1 MGPSQSRLSLVTPLA
16 CGDGATTRITQLE
29 VDLLGRPGSE
39 PRHRRGRIL
48 SAELGL
54 DVGELD
60 LRLGRPGVLREITA
74 RAAHILPPGTRRQLE
89 PEWLHVFLQPPSE
102 PGGRPELRVL
112 ARLASDGGAPVFCA
126 LRLPLRLSRPVP
138 RGPQK
143 PNEPLGLGLGL
154 DEVLVFGAAGAPAG
168 RIALGVVHALALGML
183 HRTSG
188 PGPLFLS
195 PTDSEPPP
203 GLRLVWAH
211 GLHEVGVDL
220 LSDALL
226 TALPEAGYRAPDG
239 ASAALASIRL
249 LDGTGTEASELRPGD
264 RAWLALGYRT
274 TGRGDSFDDGDR
286 RVDPNAGPPAPG
298 LSEPIQIGDR
308 LLLAGDVVAALAS
321 YDLAAQ
327 SSTLRAVALA
337 RRRQILL
344 TAPSRHAE
352 AEALC
357 LGALDEDPGDAGA
370 KLGLAQI
377 ATARGDLAEAVTLY
391 RELAEGPE
399 RSTGER
405 ALALLSAARCA
416 LEDGTYGIARE
427 TAEAARACI
436 AQSGEGSGLAPIELA
451 VDQVLGEALARQAAP
466 PPFSLKPRPRTGSAP
481 GRRPEPPLAPEH
493 AALLERL
500 AQLPAEMARTELLT
514 VLQSSK
520 EPPRAL
526 LLKAA
531 ALSQELNDLVAAR
544 RFLGQAGDHPEALHA
559 RARLDMP
566 ELLQAAPGSP
576 EDLLPTLVRLHQR
589 GYAQPEEQRALAR
602 LLSARGQHRDALT
615 AQLEAG
621 LDPDALLTQ
630 LEAAGQPAALVD
642 ALVTHARVRTDADAA
657 GLYRRAAEV
666 AQQQLGDLVRAVALW
681 EAAAEAL
688 KAQGREADAAA
699 LFAHA
704 GHLHHGL
711 GSYDRAE
718 ASLRLALELGGE
730 RTQLVLLGLGHH
742 AYAHADL
749 DAAEGYYRRALAA
762 DQVPTEERPHVH
774 LRLAEIAHQRGDLA
788 TEEATLSR
796 AIEEGGGAL
805 AWPALAALFSSLDDK
820 ARYGAALLMWA
831 TYESGDLRRALLL
844 QASALCGPSLRAQV
858 DAALIAC
865 DSDDE
870 VVRARAVARLRVAR
884 DLPGLA
890 SLLRRDIERSEGPRR
905 LASARELL
913 AVALRLKDLPTAA
926 AAHVQILDELGAEA
940 RPEDVLAALRFLTR
954 HARDARGESAPL
966 GDTLRAR
973 LLASGAL
980 STAQAQLDRQLA
992 LLTDEPAERPLRARL
1007 LWQAAELCELLGDPM
1022 GAAGRWLR
1030 LCSLDDEGTL
1040 LGADSSASPVPPV
1053 ATIPPGDPPPPER
1066 TPLARARR
1074 LLRRL
1079 ARDGHGT
1086 HALMLCEAELRR
1098 LGTRARRAAGLSL
1111 LRAELLAHLGRAG
1124 EALGQLELLLV
1135 RAEELGPL
1143 HALLGMLLCS
1153 SPSPAEAERA
1163 LPHLLTAA
1171 YARDVE
1177 PAEAGECAL
1186 LAASLLMAA
1195 SDGASRPGA
1204 SAASPSPSSTT
1215 TTARPQV
1222 GYLERAPDLGFVA
1235 VPTDFLA
1242 ETSDEPLPAS
1252 QLSPVL
1258 GPPLGPDFAPRD
1270 EAPPEPAS
1278 VTGPVPTPA
1287 ELLERAARLL
1297 VDDPRPVEQQL
1308 TLALQRG
1315 DLYQALAFCDRLLSL
1330 LRAPRERAKV
1340 LCEKAAVLRQLPT
1353 AGSPEPLLHEAL
1365 ALCPDFPPALR
1376 ALRELL
1382 TAEGDDE
1389 RALQLLDRELRSLQ
1403 APEDAGQAAA
1413 SPEARAELHRELA
1426 RLLSN
1431 RGDEAGA
1438 MSALRSAGQLGSEA
1452 ALRQLA
1458 EELAKRGDWLGA
1470 ADAAGRA
1477 ATRLPA
1483 GERAAVLLSAASWA
1497 ERADDELR
1505 ARAYLSEAAALG
1517 GPAGI
1522 EAADRLLRLD
1532 GGPDATARRRA
1543 LERRLQAGGDSLGH
1557 LMALRRL
1564 IVLCC
1569 QEGDGAATERYAQAL
1584 LAHVPEEP
1592 LALAALA
1599 ERAFATGRPAL
1610 GTELLLRLPQIPADY
1625 PSAGALLRSLG
1636 ASHERSGNLEGA
1648 EQAYAQAAPLCDA
1661 HGDTDGAIAAT
1672 AALLRL
1678 REGRG
1683 ALAEA
1688 LEAAK
1693 QLLLHLPAGGSDER
1707 TAARLRA
1714 AELAER
1720 LGDRDEAEQ
1729 QLGCLLDETPG
1740 HAGALRRL
1748 MTLHRRAG
1756 QPEEARGCLDELL
1769 QAGELSADEK
1779 AALLRERA
1787 ALDEALSDLGAAL
1800 HDLEASLELAPDD
1813 PPTLRRVIGVA
1824 ARLGDGARAAR
1835 ATARLEALRAP
1846 LGGVEV
1852 VAGLALLLPG
1862 APEGQHGLR
1871 LLQAGP
1877 ADARTLASALAELG
1891 NGQAGA
1897 STGLDGPL
1905 AAAVQAL
1912 GGDAGRLV
1920 SALTAELLGHEPER
1934 ARVHLGAARAL
1945 ARLVERHDPKPGA
1958 EGAGHRVSLAVL
1970 AFVDPTG
1977 EAAQRLERTGPQPVP
1992 LRGGALPSP
2001 AAELRPWLE
2010 LLELLGGSGLGAPA
2024 GEPATGE
2031 RDPVGPQASQ
2041 WTSRLLPL
2049 GQRVGFP
2056 RIQVELVDSLP
2067 EGEAPAA
2074 CDPTRPPRLRL
2085 SRHLLAARGADAG
2098 PVHFAALRAFHR
2110 LAAGE
2115 ALLRDPEDL
2124 LFLVR
2129 AAAAL
2134 YLPGVEAEGA
2144 RCQEL
2149 LGALRALALQPGP
2162 RAIDPAKAAAAL
2174 PPCLAQLEA
2183 DPLALR
2189 RLAPALRA
2197 EVELRADA
2205 SALCGLGD
2213 LLAALRALTP
2223 PDAEDPPERLLAL
2236 PRLGALLR
2244 LALRVLGT

>member
-1 MGPSQSRLSLVTPLA
+1 MGPSQSRLSLVAPLSY
-16 CGDGATTRITQLE
+16 GDGAMTRLTQLE
-29 VDLLGRPGSE
+29 ADLLGRPGSE
-39 PRHRRGRIL
+39 PRHRRGRVL
-48 SAELGL
+48 SAELAL
-54 DVGELD
+54 DLRALD
-60 LRLGRPGVLREITA
+60 LRLREPAVLREI
-74 RAAHILPPGTRRQLE
+74 AAQAGHALPPGARRQLE
-89 PEWLHVFLQPPSE
+89 PEWLHVFAGPPKE
-102 PGGRPELRVL
+102 PGGRPELQVL
-112 ARLASDGGAPVFCA
+112 ARLASDGGTPVFCA

-154 DEVLVFGAAGAPAG
+154 DGGEALVFGAVAAPAG
-168 RIALGVVHALALGML
+168 RIALAVAHAVALGLL

-195 PTDSEPPP
+195 PTDTEPPP

-211 GLHEVGVDL
+211 GLHELGVDL

-226 TALPEAGYRAPDG
+226 TALPVTGYRAADG
-239 ASAALASIRL
+239 GSGALASVRL
-249 LDGTGTEASELRPGD
+249 LDSAGQEASDLSPGD
-264 RAWLALGYRT
+264 PAWLALGYRT

-298 LSEPIQIGDR
+298 LAEPIQIGDR
-308 LLLAGDVVAALAS
+308 LLLARDIVAALAS

-327 SSTLRAVALA
+327 SSSLRAVALA

-344 TAPSRHAE
+344 TAPSRHVE
-352 AEALC
+352 AELLC
-357 LGALDEDPGDAGA
+357 QAALDEDPDDAGA

-377 ATARGDLAEAVTLY
+377 AAARGDLAEAVTLY
-391 RELAEGPE
+391 RELAEGAQ
-399 RSTGER
+399 RSAGER

-436 AQSGEGSGLAPIELA
+436 AQSGEGTGLAPIELA

-466 PPFSLKPRPRTGSAP
+466 PPLSLRPRPRTGSAP
-481 GRRPEPPLAPEH
+481 GRRPEPPLAPQH

-500 AQLPAEMARTELLT
+500 TKLPAEEARIELLA
-514 VLQSSK
+514 VLHADK

-531 ALSQELNDLVAAR
+531 ALSQELDDLAAAR
-544 RFLGQAGDHPEALHA
+544 RFLERAGDHPEALHA

-589 GYAQPEEQRALAR
+589 GHAQPEELRALAR

-621 LDPDALLTQ
+621 LDPDVLLTQ

-642 ALVTHARVRTDADAA
+642 ALVTHARVRTEADNA

-681 EAAAEAL
+681 EAAAEVL
-688 KAQGREADAAA
+688 KTQGREADAAA

-749 DAAEGYYRRALAA
+749 DAADGYYRRALAA

-788 TEEATLSR
+788 TEEATLTR

-805 AWPALAALFSSLDDK
+805 AWPALAALFSALDDK

-844 QASALCGPSLRAQV
+844 QASALCGPSLRPQV

-870 VVRARAVARLRVAR
+870 AVRTRAAARLRAAR

-890 SLLRRDIERSEGPRR
+890 SLLRRDIERSEGARR
-905 LASARELL
+905 LDSARELL
-913 AVALRLKDLPTAA
+913 AVALRLKDLTTAA
-926 AAHVQILDELGAEA
+926 AAHVRILDELGAEA

-954 HARDARGESAPL
+954 HARDARGESAPV
-966 GDTLRAR
+966 GDTLRSR
-973 LLASGAL
+973 LLESGAL
-980 STAQAQLDRQLA
+980 SAALAQLDRQLA
-992 LLTDEPAERPLRARL
+992 LLTDEPTERPLRARL
-1007 LWQAAELCELLGDPM
+1007 LWQAAELCELLGDPL

-1030 LCSLDDEGTL
+1030 LCSLDDGGTS
-1040 LGADSSASPVPPV
+1040 LGADSSTSPVPPV
-1053 ATIPPGDPPPPER
+1053 QMIAPGDALPPER
-1066 TPLARARR
+1066 TPLSRTRR

-1079 ARDGHGT
+1079 ARDGHGA
-1086 HALMLCEAELRR
+1086 HALLLCEAELRR

-1124 EALGQLELLLV
+1124 EALGQLELLLL

-1143 HALLGMLLCS
+1143 HALFGMLLCS
-1153 SPSPAEAERA
+1153 SPNLTEAERA

-1177 PAEAGECAL
+1177 PTEAGECAL
-1186 LAASLLMAA
+1186 LAASLLTAA
-1195 SDGASRPGA
+1195 SDATSRPGVP
-1204 SAASPSPSSTT
+1204 AASPSSTPT
-1215 TTARPQV
+1215 LPQV

-1270 EAPPEPAS
+1270 EAPPEPAA

-1297 VDDPRPVEQQL
+1297 DDDPRPVEQQL
-1308 TLALQRG
+1308 ALAFQRG

-1330 LRAPRERAKV
+1330 HRAPRERAKV
-1340 LCEKAAVLRQLPT
+1340 LCDKAAVLRRLPT
-1353 AGSPEPLLHEAL
+1353 AGSAEPLLHEAL
-1365 ALCPDFPPALR
+1365 ALFPDFPPALR

-1382 TAEGDDE
+1382 TTEGDDE
-1389 RALQLLDRELRSLQ
+1389 RAAQLLDRELRALQ
-1403 APEDAGQAAA
+1403 APEAAGQAAA
-1413 SPEARAELHRELA
+1413 SPEARAELHREQA
-1426 RLLSN
+1426 RLLMN

-1438 MSALRSAGQLGSEA
+1438 LSALRSAGQLGSEA

-1458 EELAKRGDWLGA
+1458 EALAKRGDWLGA

-1483 GERAAVLLSAASWA
+1483 GERAAVLLSAAAWA

-1517 GPAGI
+1517 GPSGLQ
-1522 EAADRLLRLD
+1522 AAERLLRLD
-1532 GGPDATARRRA
+1532 GGPDATARRRS
-1543 LERRLQAGGDSLGH
+1543 LERRLQAGEDSLGH

-1584 LAHVPEEP
+1584 LAHVPDEP
-1592 LALAALA
+1592 LAVVALA
-1599 ERAFATGRPAL
+1599 ERAFATGRPEL
-1610 GTELLLRLPQIPADY
+1610 GTKLLLRLPQIPADY

-1636 ASHERSGNLEGA
+1636 ASHERSGDLASA
-1648 EQAYAQAAPLCDA
+1648 EQAYAQAVPLCDA
-1661 HGDTDGAIAAT
+1661 HGDADGTIAAT

-1714 AELAER
+1714 ADLAER
-1720 LGDRDEAEQ
+1720 LGDRGEAEQ
-1729 QLGCLLDETPG
+1729 QLGCLLDEVPG

-1748 MTLHRRAG
+1748 LVLHRGAG
-1756 QPEEARGCLDELL
+1756 EPAAARDCLDELL
-1769 QAGELSADEK
+1769 QAGELSIDEK

-1787 ALDEALSDLGAAL
+1787 ALDEALGDLSAAL
-1800 HDLEASLELAPDD
+1800 RDLDGSLELVVDD

-1824 ARLGDGARAAR
+1824 ARMGDGARAAR

-1862 APEGQHGLR
+1862 APAGQHGLR

-1877 ADARTLASALAELG
+1877 ADARTLAAALAELG
-1891 NGQAGA
+1891 NGQAGTG
-1897 STGLDGPL
+1897 TGLDGPL

-1912 GGDAGRLV
+1912 GGDAARLAA
-1920 SALTAELLGHEPER
+1920 ALKAELLGGEGV
-1934 ARVHLGAARAL
+1934 RVHLGAARAL
-1945 ARLVERHDPKPGA
+1945 LRLMDRHDLLP
-1958 EGAGHRVSLAVL
+1958 EAGGTGLRVSLAVL
-1970 AFVDPTG
+1970 AFVDPAG

-1992 LRGGALPSP
+1992 LREGALPPP
-2001 AAELRPWLE
+2001 AAPLQPWLE
-2010 LLELLGGSGLGAPA
+2010 LLELLGGSGLGTPA
-2024 GEPATGE
+2024 GEPPTGE
-2031 RDPVGPQASQ
+2031 RAAAGQQAAL

-2049 GQRVGFP
+2049 GHRVGFP
-2056 RIQVELVDSLP
+2056 RIQVELVDGLP
-2067 EGEAPAA
+2067 EGEAPAT

-2098 PVHFAALRAFHR
+2098 PVHFAALRALHR

-2115 ALLRDPEDL
+2115 ALLRDPEEL
-2124 LFLVR
+2124 VLLVR

-2134 YLPGVEAEGA
+2134 YLPGVEAEGT

-2149 LGALRALALQPGP
+2149 LGTLRALALQPGP

-2183 DPLALR
+2183 DPLALQ
-2189 RLAPALRA
+2189 RLAPALRT
-2197 EVELRADA
+2197 EVEQRADA

-2223 PDAEDPPERLLAL
+2223 SDAKDPPERLLTL

>member
-1 MGPSQSRLSLVTPLA
+1 MGPSQSRLSL
-16 CGDGATTRITQLE
+16 GATIGLGDRWMTRLIQLE

-48 SAELGL
+48 SAELAL
-54 DVGELD
+54 DVQALD
-60 LRLGRPGVLREITA
+60 VRLGEPAVLRKIGA
-74 RAAHILPPGTRRQLE
+74 LAAHTLPPGARRELE
-89 PEWLHVFLQPPSE
+89 VEWLHVLPELPSE
-102 PGGRPELRVL
+102 PSGRPALRVL
-112 ARLASDGGAPVFCA
+112 ARLAGDGDGGAPIFCS

-154 DEVLVFGAAGAPAG
+154 DGGEVLVFGAAGAPAG
-168 RIALGVVHALALGML
+168 RIALGVAHALALEML
-183 HRTSG
+183 NRTSG

-203 GLRLVWAH
+203 GLRLIWAH
-211 GLHEVGVDL
+211 GLHEVGLDL

-239 ASAALASIRL
+239 GSAALTSIRL
-249 LDGTGTEASELRPGD
+249 LDGMEQETSELRPGD
-264 RAWLALGYRT
+264 RVWLKLGYRT

-286 RVDPNAGPPAPG
+286 RVDPSAGPPPPG
-298 LSEPIQIGDR
+298 LAEPIQIGDR
-308 LLLAGDVVAALAS
+308 LLLTGDVVAALAS

-357 LGALDEDPGDAGA
+357 MAALDEDPGDAGA

-377 ATARGDLAEAVTLY
+377 AAARGDLAEAVTLY
-391 RELAEGPE
+391 RELAEGPN
-399 RSTGER
+399 RSSGER

-416 LEDGTYGIARE
+416 LEDGTYAIARE

-436 AQSGEGSGLAPIELA
+436 AQSGEETVLAPIELA

-466 PPFSLKPRPRTGSAP
+466 PPLSLRPRPRTGSAP

-493 AALLERL
+493 AALLERITK
-500 AQLPAEMARTELLT
+500 LPAEAARAELLAA
-514 VLQSSK
+514 LQSIK

-531 ALSQELNDLVAAR
+531 ALSQELDDLVAAR
-544 RFLGQAGDHPEALHA
+544 RFLEQAGDHPEALHA

-589 GYAQPEEQRALAR
+589 GYAQPEELRALAR

-657 GLYRRAAEV
+657 DLYRRAAEV

-681 EAAAEAL
+681 EAAADVL

-718 ASLRLALELGGE
+718 AALRLALELGGE

-749 DAAEGYYRRALAA
+749 DAADGYYRRALAA
-762 DQVPTEERPHVH
+762 DQVPAEERPHVH

-788 TEEATLSR
+788 TEEATLTR

-805 AWPALAALFSSLDDK
+805 AWPALAALFSALDDK

-870 VVRARAVARLRVAR
+870 AVRARAVARLRVAR

-926 AAHVQILDELGAEA
+926 AAHVQILDELGADA
-940 RPEDVLAALRFLTR
+940 LPEDGLAALRFLTR
-954 HARDARGESAPL
+954 HARDPRGESEPL

-973 LLASGAL
+973 LLASGTL
-980 STAQAQLDRQLA
+980 SAAQAQLDRQLA
-992 LLTDEPAERPLRARL
+992 LLTDEPTERPLRARL
-1007 LWQAAELCELLGDPM
+1007 LWQAAELCELLGDPL

-1040 LGADSSASPVPPV
+1040 IGPDSSTTPFPPL
-1053 ATIPPGDPPPPER
+1053 APGDVLPAAR
-1066 TPLARARR
+1066 TPLSRTRR

-1079 ARDGHGT
+1079 ARDGHGA
-1086 HALMLCEAELRR
+1086 HVLLLCETELRR
-1098 LGTRARRAAGLSL
+1098 LGARARRAAGLSL

-1124 EALGQLELLLV
+1124 EALGQLELLLL
-1135 RAEELGPL
+1135 RADELGPL

-1153 SPSPAEAERA
+1153 APNPAEAERA

-1195 SDGASRPGA
+1195 SDGASQPGIPA
-1204 SAASPSPSSTT
+1204 VSPSSP
-1215 TTARPQV
+1215 TALPQV

-1235 VPTDFLA
+1235 IPTDFLA
-1242 ETSDEPLPAS
+1242 ETSDDPLPAS

-1308 TLALQRG
+1308 ALAFQRG
-1315 DLYQALAFCDRLLSL
+1315 DLYQALAFCDRLLL
-1330 LRAPRERAKV
+1330 LQRAPRERAKV
-1340 LCEKAAVLRQLPT
+1340 LCDKAAVLRQLPT
-1353 AGSPEPLLHEAL
+1353 AGSAEPLLHEAL
-1365 ALCPDFPPALR
+1365 ALLPDFPPALR

-1389 RALQLLDRELRSLQ
+1389 RAVQFLDRELRALQ
-1403 APEDAGQAAA
+1403 APEAAGQAAA

-1426 RLLSN
+1426 RLLFN

-1438 MSALRSAGQLGSEA
+1438 MSALRCAGQLGSEA

-1477 ATRLPA
+1477 ATRLLA
-1483 GERAAVLLSAASWA
+1483 GARATALLQAAAWA

-1517 GPAGI
+1517 GAAGI
-1522 EAADRLLRLD
+1522 EAAERLLRLD

-1543 LERRLQAGGDSLGH
+1543 LERRLQAGDDSLGH

-1584 LAHVPEEP
+1584 LAHVPGEP
-1592 LALAALA
+1592 LAVVALA
-1599 ERAFATGRPAL
+1599 ERAFATGRAEL

-1636 ASHERSGNLEGA
+1636 ASHERSGNLAGA

-1661 HGDTDGAIAAT
+1661 HGDADGTIAAT

-1720 LGDRDEAEQ
+1720 LGDRAEAEQ
-1729 QLGCLLDETPG
+1729 QLGCLLDEVPG

-1748 MTLHRRAG
+1748 VLLHRGAG
-1756 QPEEARGCLDELL
+1756 EPEEARACLDELL
-1769 QAGELSADEK
+1769 QAGELAPDEK

-1787 ALDEALSDLGAAL
+1787 ALDEVLGELGEALG
-1800 HDLEASLELAPDD
+1800 DLETSLELVADD

-1824 ARLGDGARAAR
+1824 ARLGDGERAAR

-1862 APEGQHGLR
+1862 APAGQHGLR

-1877 ADARTLASALAELG
+1877 ADARTLAAALAELG

-1897 STGLDGPL
+1897 GTGLDGPL

-1912 GGDAGRLV
+1912 GGDAARLAA
-1920 SALTAELLGHEPER
+1920 ALTTELLGDGSSEL
-1934 ARVHLGAARAL
+1934 RVHLGAARAL
-1945 ARLVERHDPKPGA
+1945 LRLMDRQDPPPKAGVT
-1958 EGAGHRVSLAVL
+1958 GVAGHRVGLAVL

-1977 EAAQRLERTGPQPVP
+1977 EAAQQLERTGPQPVP
-1992 LRGGALPSP
+1992 LREGALPPP

-2010 LLELLGGSGLGAPA
+2010 LLLLLGGSGLGAPA
-2024 GEPATGE
+2024 GEPPTGE
-2031 RDPVGPQASQ
+2031 RAAAGQQAAQ

-2049 GQRVGFP
+2049 AHRVGIP

-2067 EGEAPAA
+2067 EDQAPAS
-2074 CDPTRPPRLRL
+2074 CDATRPPRLRL
-2085 SRHLLAARGADAG
+2085 GRHLLATRGADAG
-2098 PVHFAALRAFHR
+2098 PVHFAALRALYR

-2115 ALLRDPEDL
+2115 ALLRDPEEL
-2124 LFLVR
+2124 HLLVR

-2149 LGALRALALQPGP
+2149 LGTLRALALQPGP
-2162 RAIDPAKAAAAL
+2162 RTIDPAKAATAL
-2174 PPCLAQLEA
+2174 PPCLAQLAA
-2183 DPLALR
+2183 DPLALQ

-2197 EVELRADA
+2197 EVALRADA

-2213 LLAALRALTP
+2213 LLAALRALMP
-2223 PDAEDPPERLLAL
+2223 PDATDPPERLLAL
-2236 PRLGALLR
+2236 PRPSALLR
-2244 LALRVLGT
+2244 LALRVLQT